1 MADNQHRHWIL
12 PIYLGG
18 DYRESNA
25 EWLSPEN
32 HAEAHR
38 LLWEQHGHIKDYITW
53 KSLSVITPEVQK
65 LPMAEQEVIRRRERD
80 RIKAELGIV

>member
-25 EWLSPEN
+25 EWLSPQD

-38 LLWEQHGHIKDYITW
+38 LLWEQHGHIKDILPGNLYQ
-53 KSLSVITPEVQK
+53 SSHQK
-65 LPMAEQEVIRRRERD
+65 FKNYPWRNRKLFVEESET
-80 RIKAELGIV
+80 E